1 MMPKGACI
9 WVSVEMKLQELI
21 KLRRYSE
28 VIADLKRGLERNPE
42 DMAAVEG
49 MALVL
54 RAKGDY
60 EESLLFF
67 KRLAAQ
73 RESNETTKILASGS
87 AAWRIDTAILYW
99 LSQNR
104 GKAIDLMHSLAA
116 GILEG
121 SIKYGDAAGGMSQG
135 LLLYYMAITSSL
147 PSEVSFA
154 LDYLKN
160 RVKRNAGQLG
170 GQIWPTPVAQ
180 YYLSEISFDDV
191 MEAVSRLPTLTGPLA
206 AEKREVSMR
215 RRLCVAL
222 FHGGVKFRV
231 QGDEE
236 HCLARMNECIAL
248 ENPLIEQEW
257 YLARYEVEK
266 TM

>member
-1 MMPKGACI
+1 
-9 WVSVEMKLQELI
+9 MKFQELV

-28 VIADLKRGLERNPE
+28 AIADLQRDLERNPE

-49 MALVL
+49 MARVL

-67 KRLAAQ
+67 TRLADQ
-73 RESNETTKILASGS
+73 RESDETTKLLAPGS
-87 AAWRIDTAILYW
+87 AAWRIDIACLHW

-104 GKAIDLMHSLAA
+104 TKAIGLMHNVAH
-116 GILEG
+116 GILDG

-147 PSEVSFA
+147 PTEVSFA
-154 LDYLKN
+154 LDYLRK
-160 RVKRNAGQLG
+160 RVKRSF

-180 YYLSEISFDDV
+180 YHLDEISLDEV
-191 MEAVSRLPTLTGPLA
+191 MKAVDRQPTLTGPLA
-206 AEKREVSMR
+206 AEKMELGRR

-222 FHGGVKFRV
+222 FHIGVKCRIYGHED
-231 QGDEE
+231 Q
-236 HCLARMNECIAL
+236 CLARMRECAAL
-248 ENPLIEQEW
+248 EDPLIEQEW
-257 YLARYEVEK
+257 YLARLEVEK
-266 TM
+266 ADNT

>member
-1 MMPKGACI
+1 
-9 WVSVEMKLQELI
+9 MKLQELI

-28 VIADLKRGLERNPE
+28 AVADLQRDLGRNPE

-54 RAKGDY
+54 RARGDY
-60 EESLLFF
+60 EESLSFF
-67 KRLAAQ
+67 RRLAAQ
-73 RESNETTKILASGS
+73 RESDETTKLLAPGS
-87 AAWRIDTAILYW
+87 AAWRIDMACLCW

-104 GKAIDLMHSLAA
+104 AKAIDLMHGLAA

-121 SIKYGDAAGGMSQG
+121 SVKYGDAAGGMSQG

-147 PSEVSFA
+147 PTEVSFA
-154 LDYLKN
+154 LDYLKK
-160 RVKRNAGQLG
+160 RVKRSF

-180 YYLSEISFDDV
+180 YYLGEISFDDV
-191 MEAVSRLPTLTGPLA
+191 MEAVSRQPTLAGPLA
-206 AEKREVSMR
+206 AEKQEFGKR

-222 FHGGVKFRV
+222 FHGGVKFRAL
-231 QGDEE
+231 GDEE
-236 HCLARMNECIAL
+236 HCLARMKECLAL
-248 ENPLIEQEW
+248 ENPLREQEW

-266 TM
+266 ANGV